1 MDETIRLFTQGNKIE
16 DENLDAY
23 VNAVEELRKL
33 PPTEAMTKF
42 QKEYQEGGGDL
53 SAFSS
58 ALMNNKAV
66 IPELF
71 AQSTTAMVSPNVLGP
86 AVGAAGVGGI
96 ATGLTVELASSVL
109 TAVYTANLVL
119 EGTLAVTKLEEELRK
134 RELNFDREGIR
145 SILQN
150 EDALDNIRMRM
161 FGEGFL
167 ELLED

>member
-96 ATGLTVELASSVL
+96 ATGLATGGVGALPAAAYSGIF
-109 TAVYTANLVL
+109 TANLVL
-119 EGTLAVTKLEEELRK
+119 EGTLAVTEFLEEELRK
-134 RELNFDREGIR
+134 RELNF
-145 SILQN
+145 
-150 EDALDNIRMRM
+150 
-161 FGEGFL
+161 
-167 ELLED
+167 